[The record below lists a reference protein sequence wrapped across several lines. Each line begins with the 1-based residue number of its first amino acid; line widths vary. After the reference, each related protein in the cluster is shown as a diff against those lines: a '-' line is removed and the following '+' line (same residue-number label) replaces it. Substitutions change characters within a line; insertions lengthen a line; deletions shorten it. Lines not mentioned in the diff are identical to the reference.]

1 MSKVIRTARVGGQAV
16 VLGKDETNLYQS
28 TRPEGEEDVPLADV
42 SALLDARVQ
51 EARGELI
58 REWEGRLRDEHEAMK
73 AAAQKQLAEAEERH
87 RAEIEQVQE
96 QRFEEGRRDGVHAK
110 EDEVRDAVARLDEL
124 HDSLKQMRRQ
134 VLIESEA
141 LVVDLM
147 ASMAHRVTG
156 IQAEMDPMIVA
167 RVVRSALEHLS
178 ERSDLVIKV
187 HEDDLQVARKFA
199 AKWVERVAVDA
210 VLRVETSDHVERGG
224 CMIEGKEEY
233 VDARL
238 EEQFQVL
245 RDALRTEV
253 FEENVQDAQ
262 VDEPADVQ
270 VNEPE
275 EDE

>member
-147 ASMAHRVTG
+147 ASMA
-156 IQAEMDPMIVA
+156 Q
-167 RVVRSALEHLS
+167 
-178 ERSDLVIKV
+178 
-187 HEDDLQVARKFA
+187 
-199 AKWVERVAVDA
+199 
-210 VLRVETSDHVERGG
+210 
-224 CMIEGKEEY
+224 
-233 VDARL
+233 
-238 EEQFQVL
+238 
-245 RDALRTEV
+245 
-253 FEENVQDAQ
+253 
-262 VDEPADVQ
+262 
-270 VNEPE
+270 
-275 EDE
+275 